1 MTKEER
7 LKRRAAARH
16 RSYRRT
22 WSGRLSRMAERAN
35 ARANLQGIPGRVTTE
50 ELQELLLEQGSRCA
64 LTGRSL
70 TADKPNA
77 LSHASLD
84 HIVGV
89 NCSSGIATGTRD
101 NLMMV
106 RLTANKMKGNM
117 PLSSLFGE
125 TKPVLTEYMTEFM
138 SPERQRQVLELQ
150 AQQLQALG
158 RQVSSDDYVVVKNLR
173 RSPKRKTN
181 KN

>member
-7 LKRRAAARH
+7 LKRRVAARH

-35 ARANLQGIPGRVTTE
+35 ARAKLHGIPGRVTTG
-50 ELQELLLEQGSRCA
+50 ELQELLLEQGGRCA

-89 NCSSGIATGTRD
+89 NCRSGITTGSKE
-101 NLMMV
+101 NLMLV
-106 RLTANKMKGNM
+106 RLNSNKMKGNM
-117 PLSSLFGE
+117 PLPSLFGE
-125 TKPVLTEYMTEFM
+125 TKPVLTEYMSEFM
-138 SPERQRQVLELQ
+138 PVERQRQILELQ
-150 AQQLQALG
+150 AQQLRALG
-158 RQVSSDDYVVVKNLR
+158 RQVTSDDYVVVKNLR
-173 RSPKRKTN
+173 RSAKRKA
-181 KN
+181 K